1 MKKGFTLIELLA
13 VIVILAIIALI
24 ATPIVLN
31 IINETKESATLR
43 SAEFYMDAVENKIA
57 MEMLKGETLDGPY
70 NITEEG
76 DLCKEAVI
84 KNSECTSGVI
94 KIEVSGEKPSSGSIK
109 IGNGTIKDTLLNLN
123 DKTIVNNAKG
133 ELVYQATLSTS
144 CTLASDSPK
153 AANEIG
159 AKYSC
164 DFGGG
169 ARDFYILEKG
179 TNRVTGSTLKEDEVA
194 LILDGNYD
202 ETTQPWCA
210 SGNNNSCN
218 ADGLT
223 AKLDAIAGVWTKL
236 DRSQIVLPSVKQ
248 IVVADGLS
256 EDAYEDYPKLTNS
269 WLYIWTGNDDYN
281 SGVGLSYGYWT
292 SSAYSDDSD
301 FAWLVG
307 CNGDVGFVDVVNEDD
322 IGVRPVINLKL

>member
-1 MKKGFTLIELLA
+1 MEKGFTLIELLA

-31 IINETKESATLR
+31 IINETKESASLR
-43 SAEFYMDAVENKIA
+43 SAEMYLNAVEQSIARSMLQNKYISDD
-57 MEMLKGETLDGPY
+57 TY
-70 NITEEG
+70 NITKDGNICLEG
-76 DLCKEAVI
+76 TVD
-84 KNSECTSGVI
+84 NCTNILKV
-94 KIEVSGEKPSSGSIK
+94 EVDGEKPSSGSIK

-133 ELVYQATLSTS
+133 ELVYQTS
-144 CTLASDSPK
+144 MCTLASDSPK

-169 ARDFYILEKG
+169 VRDFYILEKG
-179 TNRVTGSTLKEDEVA
+179 TNPVTGSTLKEDEVA

-202 ETTQPWCA
+202 KTTLRWCA
-210 SGNNNSCN
+210 SGDDSSCN

-223 AKLDAIAGVWTKL
+223 AKLDEIASAWTKL
-236 DRSQIVLPSVKQ
+236 GRSQIVLPSAKQ

-256 EDAYEDYPKLTNS
+256 EDAYDDGPTLTNS
-269 WLYIWTGNDDYN
+269 WLYAWTGNDDYN
-281 SGVGLSYGYWT
+281 NDYNNDAYGYWT
-292 SSAYSDDSD
+292 STAKAEHPYYVNYITAYGHVLSQPA
-301 FAWLVG
+301 FL
-307 CNGDVGFVDVVNEDD
+307 ETTR
-322 IGVRPVINLKL
+322 GVRPVINLKL